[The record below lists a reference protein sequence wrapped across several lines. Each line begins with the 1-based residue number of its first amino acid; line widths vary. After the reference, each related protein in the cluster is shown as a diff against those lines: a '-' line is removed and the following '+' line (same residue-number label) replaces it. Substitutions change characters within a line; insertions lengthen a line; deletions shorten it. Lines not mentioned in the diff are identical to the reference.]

1 MEKIEIRDVA
11 KETVCVL
18 DYFEPQ
24 FISKIPEYVLTNL
37 KELAEKSN
45 IKVIIDR
52 NKELKEQ
59 AISEE
64 TKDFIALIYYNYIAT
79 KEQKTQILEIWNQN
93 ELLYQEEIRKKYNPD
108 DIFKKEIV
116 KEEDNLAMVE
126 YKKNIFQKML
136 EKIKSIFTLHHH

>member
-18 DYFEPQ
+18 DYFEPN
-24 FISKIPEYVLTNL
+24 FISKIPEYVLTSL

-45 IKVIIDR
+45 INIKVDR
-52 NKELKEQ
+52 NKKLKEQ

-79 KEQKTQILEIWNQN
+79 EEQKTQILEIWNQN
-93 ELLYQEEIRKKYNPD
+93 ESLYQEEIRKRYNPD
-108 DIFKKEIV
+108 NIFKKEIV
-116 KEEDNLAMVE
+116 KEEDNLAMIE

-136 EKIKSIFTLHHH
+136 EKIKSIYTLHHH